1 MSLAAWM
8 PSSLRFFSICLL
20 RAREALSSA
29 LMAQPMMIAC
39 SGVRRASL
47 LETGEPQPHH
57 HSSSHRWPESHQEPL
72 RASTAGPLRAK
83 MALVAAEPEVSA
95 ALAPDHSSRRHP
107 THSAAFP
114 HQRRQQ
120 RQRKAAG
127 IDVRGSS
134 MVARPLKRVA
144 SPPSHPPTPTTTT
157 SLTPKPT
164 SGNHN
169 LQISRSSPVVRV

>member
-1 MSLAAWM
+1 MIISALNDNNDLGFRFSLDIFQPVGLFPFLPSSSNLMSLAAWM

-107 THSAAFP
+107 TLPF
-114 HQRRQQ
+114 
-120 RQRKAAG
+120 
-127 IDVRGSS
+127 
-134 MVARPLKRVA
+134 
-144 SPPSHPPTPTTTT
+144 
-157 SLTPKPT
+157 PT
-164 SGNHN
+164 SGG
-169 LQISRSSPVVRV
+169 SRGSGKQQGSM